1 MVSLTP
7 GQSVPGPK
15 EWSEAG
21 CNLEVCRPPPSSAQ
35 PSPALPCR
43 CGACYRQIGFI
54 HGHAGRGAA
63 GPALPEHAHTRVGDL
78 HATITTHDARA
89 RTGSAGGGVM
99 AQPGSWFWFKRK
111 KRFLGSMWECAGGLC
126 RGVPGG
132 PSESLYR
139 GVEGSHR
146 FPVRLKTHR
155 TCYNRAD
162 TRRDGARKGQHTCC
176 EAPSLGRSPSPV
188 HAAGLDA
195 GGKDRQIKLKHGLR
209 GGASERRKISCFAG
223 KG

>member
-7 GQSVPGPK
+7 APSVPGPK
-15 EWSEAG
+15 EGSEAG
-21 CNLEVCRPPPSSAQ
+21 CNQEVCRPPPSSAQ

-111 KRFLGSMWECAGGLC
+111 KKCSWGRCGSALEGFGGGCSEALQRASIGGWRGAVAFLFFKNTQNMLQPRRHQTGWGAEGATYLLRGSQPWPQPQPCPRPRVG
-126 RGVPGG
+126 RG
-132 PSESLYR
+132 R
-139 GVEGSHR
+139 EGQ
-146 FPVRLKTHR
+146 T
-155 TCYNRAD
+155 
-162 TRRDGARKGQHTCC
+162 
-176 EAPSLGRSPSPV
+176 GR
-188 HAAGLDA
+188 
-195 GGKDRQIKLKHGLR
+195 LKHGLR
-209 GGASERRKISCFAG
+209 GGASERRKISCFEG